1 MANYTAADIKALRE
15 RTGAGML
22 DVKKALD
29 EAGGDSEK
37 ALEIIRVKGLKGVSK
52 RESRAASD
60 GLVAAEVVDGP
71 EGQTGVLIELNSE
84 TDFVAKNATFIGLS
98 EKVLSAAVAA
108 GSDDVATVLGSEVD
122 GRTVQETIDE
132 TAATLGEKL
141 VLRRIARVS
150 APKVTVY
157 LHKVNKDLPPQVGV
171 LVGTDE
177 KGAEVA
183 KDVAMHTAAFSPS
196 YLTRDEVPAETVES
210 ERRIAEETSRNEGK
224 PEAALPKIVEG
235 RLNGFFK
242 ESVLLDQAFAKDPK
256 KSVGQVVTE
265 VGGTVTGF
273 ARFRVGAARRLP
285 ACGPTGPLAE
295 HLRSSTST
303 STWTEPHR
311 GAEQSC
317 AAVRT
322 ATLEDE

>member
-29 EAGGDSEK
+29 EADGNAEK

-52 RESRAASD
+52 REGRAASD
-60 GLVAAEVVDGP
+60 GLVAAHVTDDAD
-71 EGQTGVLIELNSE
+71 GQTGVLIELNSE
-84 TDFVAKNATFIGLS
+84 TDFVAKNTTFVTLA
-98 EKVLSAAVAA
+98 EKVLASAVAA
-108 GSDDVATVLGSEVD
+108 GTDDVAAILASEVD

-132 TAATLGEKL
+132 TAATLGEKV
-141 VLRRIARVS
+141 VLRRVARVS
-150 APKVTVY
+150 APKVSVY

-171 LVGTDE
+171 LVGSDVP
-177 KGAEVA
+177 GAEVA
-183 KDVAMHTAAFSPS
+183 RDVAMHIAAYSPS
-196 YLTRDEVPAETVES
+196 YLTRDDVPAETVES

-256 KSVGQVVTE
+256 QSVGKVVE
-265 VGGTVTGF
+265 AVGGILTGF
-273 ARFRVGAARRLP
+273 ARFRVGA
-285 ACGPTGPLAE
+285 
-295 HLRSSTST
+295 
-303 STWTEPHR
+303 
-311 GAEQSC
+311 
-317 AAVRT
+317 
-322 ATLEDE
+322 